1 MNPNDELGTQ
11 TGERRRNR
19 RRASQ
24 GKVRLMLDAPA
35 IEGEIENVSQSGLLF
50 FSEGDV
56 RIRVEIEENGTKRQR
71 TGRLVRSQRMRGDSF
86 GWAVEFDPT

>member
-1 MNPNDELGTQ
+1 MNPHDELGTH

-24 GKVRLMLDAPA
+24 GHVRLTLEAPA
-35 IEGEIENVSQSGLLF
+35 IDGQIENLSQSGLLF

-56 RIRVEIEENGTKRQR
+56 RIRVEIDENGTKRQR
-71 TGRLVRSQRMRGDSF
+71 TGRLVRSQRMRGESF